1 MYVGY
6 SKLSINSGYFS
17 PAMNMAA
24 VGRLDVTQENSPMG
38 RNPIKAS
45 LRRANK
51 VQVALTDAELKE
63 LEKVM
68 AAGNFPTASDLLRE
82 PFRRLATDI
91 LKM

>member
-1 MYVGY
+1 
-6 SKLSINSGYFS
+6 
-17 PAMNMAA
+17 
-24 VGRLDVTQENSPMG
+24 MG
-38 RNPIKAS
+38 RKPIKAS

-82 PFRRLATDI
+82 AFRRLAADI
-91 LKM
+91 LKK